1 MAEHDD
7 ELGAE
12 RFDRVFETLNAQFV
26 VGIARRADDEQ
37 RADALVEND
46 LGRYARIRA

>member
-7 ELGAE
+7 EFRAE
-12 RFDRVFETLNAQFV
+12 GIDRVFEALTAQFV
-26 VGIARRADDEQ
+26 GCVAGRADDEQ

-46 LGRYARIRA
+46 LGRYARIGA